1 MAWFVTWFTSITL
14 MKIVGLAGQV
24 VFGSRFFVQWLASE
38 RMKRSVIPVAFWYLS
53 LIGAVLT
60 FVYAIYIEEPVFII
74 SQAGGLI
81 IYSRNLY
88 FVYRDRKH
96 AHPLMGPDRT
106 A

>member
-1 MAWFVTWFTSITL
+1 MAWFVAWFSSMTL
-14 MKIVGLAGQV
+14 MKVVGLAGQI

-53 LIGAVLT
+53 LVGSVLT
-60 FVYAIYIEEPVFII
+60 FVYAIYIQEPVFII
-74 SQAGGLI
+74 AQAGGLI

-96 AHPLMGPDRT
+96 AHPLMGPDR